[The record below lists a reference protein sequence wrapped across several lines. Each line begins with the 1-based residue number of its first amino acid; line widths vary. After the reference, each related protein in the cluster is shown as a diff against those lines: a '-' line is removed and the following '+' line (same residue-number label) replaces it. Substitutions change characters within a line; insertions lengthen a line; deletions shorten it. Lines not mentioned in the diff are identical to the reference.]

1 MAVATPA
8 LILVP
13 TAARRHLRRVLTPQ
27 QVIRTRPPKQA
38 PAPVPATVVITRPD
52 RALTA
57 IPGPRPHTTPR
68 PRAVEPRRA
77 SLPSRHPRRTSLPS
91 RHPRRVRP
99 RALIAR
105 AMLPRHLTPE
115 RIMLLKCRMQTTDL
129 AAPTKLTP
137 RTLQWIRQTCP
148 PERSTATLSA
158 GEQGQLLATRVI
170 SRGRITSSIDLGRQT
185 MLVCRSTPVIPQ

>member
-1 MAVATPA
+1 MATPA

-27 QVIRTRPPKQA
+27 QVIRTRPTKQA

-77 SLPSRHPRRTSLPS
+77 SLPS

-170 SRGRITSSIDLGRQT
+170 SRRRITSSIDLERQT